1 MHDHFKSCVLVLEQ
15 KAAGLLDGAYPSSH
29 VVAEVVD
36 FPLDEVLRLL
46 DLFGCWVF
54 FGLL

>member
-15 KAAGLLDGAYPSSH
+15 KATGLLDGAYPSSH